1 MVRLL
6 AVEYAKP
13 DESLILVTVS
23 MTGKSLSEMWITIQE
38 ELNTQG
44 ALTIAQECDP
54 AGSRTTGAL
63 MLPE

>member
-23 MTGKSLSEMWITIQE
+23 MTGKSLSEMWI
-38 ELNTQG
+38 NY
-44 ALTIAQECDP
+44 
-54 AGSRTTGAL
+54 SRGTEYASRPHDRSGV
-63 MLPE
+63 